1 MDANR
6 KLPNTD
12 NQQDVR
18 VSFTKFDRN
27 VPDDFLSA
35 RHNEINEYINTL
47 EGEITTQEHI
57 NKAYSDLVVFVKDE
71 MINKIDHRQINAVIG
86 HNNKKRKVKKPWWN
100 DQLTELWNNVCK
112 AEKHMLK

>member
-1 MDANR
+1 MLGAIEPETSLPDHSLLTWDFLVDTNR

-12 NQQDVR
+12 NEQDVR

-47 EGEITTQEHI
+47 EGDVATQEHI
-57 NKAYSDLVVFVKDE
+57 NKVYSDQVV
-71 MINKIDHRQINAVIG
+71 
-86 HNNKKRKVKKPWWN
+86 
-100 DQLTELWNNVCK
+100 L
-112 AEKHMLK
+112 

>member
-1 MDANR
+1 MDTNW

-12 NQQDVR
+12 NEQDVR

-47 EGEITTQEHI
+47 EGDVTTQEHI
-57 NKAYSDLVVFVKDE
+57 NNVYSDLVVFCKGRNDKQNRPQA
-71 MINKIDHRQINAVIG
+71 NKCCGR
-86 HNNKKRKVKKPWWN
+86 
-100 DQLTELWNNVCK
+100 T
-112 AEKHMLK
+112 